1 MDLQLGREDL
11 SFQQEV
17 RQFLCEVLTE
27 DLKEAARKTAGLHGD
42 FESGRRWHR
51 ILHTRG
57 WSAPTW
63 PKEYGGPGWTAMQ
76 RYIFSKE
83 LQLAGAPKIFGMGV
97 RMVGPVLMRFGSPEQ
112 KAHYLPRILSAD
124 DVWCQGYSEPGSGSD
139 LASLKTQA
147 KLDGDH
153 YVLNGTKIWTTYAHH
168 ATSMFCLVRTSNEGK
183 PQEGI
188 SFILI
193 DNIKIPEV
201 TVRPLITLAG
211 DHEVNQV
218 FLDNVCVP
226 KKNVIGPVNQGWTV
240 AKYLLEFERG
250 GDAYAPAL
258 YTRLEGVRKIAREE
272 HAGSGKL
279 IDDTGFRRKLP
290 EAEIDVRCLE
300 MMELQV
306 LSDLT
311 RGKSPGVMSSVL
323 KIRRSETMQK
333 IDELGVEALGH
344 YAAPFEPEALM
355 MGHNEPTVT
364 PDYGPSRGCRCGA
377 TGHGCR
383 RCRTPP
389 APARDRPGG
398 TRSIARRGRSDR
410 VGAAAA
416 HAGRRVAPPGRAA
429 RQPSRPVDRGA
440 ARCGATA
447 RRAHRGAPGRRARGR
462 RGRS

>member
-1 MDLQLGREDL
+1 MDLQLTADDRA
-11 SFQQEV
+11 FQDEV
-17 RQFLCEVLTE
+17 RAWLAESLTE

-76 RYIFSKE
+76 RYLFSKA
-83 LQLAGAPKIFGMGV
+83 LQEAGAPKIFGMGV
-97 RMVGPVLMRFGSPEQ
+97 RMVGPVLQRFGTPQQ
-112 KAHYLPRILSAD
+112 KAHYLPRILAAD

-139 LASLKTQA
+139 LASLKTHA

-153 YVLNGTKIWTTYAHH
+153 YVINGTKIWTTYAHH

-193 DNIKIPEV
+193 DDMKDPGITI
-201 TVRPLITLAG
+201 RPLITLAG

-218 FLDNVCVP
+218 FLDNVRVP
-226 KKNVIGPVNQGWTV
+226 KGNVIGQVNQGWTV

-250 GDAYAPAL
+250 GDAYSPAL
-258 YTRLEGVRKIAREE
+258 YSRLEGVRKIAREE
-272 HAGSGKL
+272 SAGGGKL
-279 IDDTGFRRKLP
+279 IEDRSFVRKLS

-311 RGKSPGVMSSVL
+311 RGKSPGAMSSVL
-323 KIRRSETMQK
+323 KIRRSETMQR
-333 IDELGVEALGH
+333 IDELGVEALG
-344 YAAPFEPEALM
+344 YYVAPYEPEALE
-355 MGHNEPTVT
+355 MGHNEPTVV
-364 PDYGPSRGCRCGA
+364 PDYGL
-377 TGHGCR
+377 
-383 RCRTPP
+383 
-389 APARDRPGG
+389 
-398 TRSIARRGRSDR
+398 IA
-410 VGAAAA
+410 V
-416 HAGRRVAPPGRAA
+416 PYYMNNRAA
-429 RQPSRPVDRGA
+429 TIYAGSNEIQRNIIAKAVLGL
-440 ARCGATA
+440 
-447 RRAHRGAPGRRARGR
+447 
-462 RGRS
+462 